1 MPRISKDPLIRM
13 EEILDTAEALFFE
26 HGYHETMVSDIVKKI
41 GVAQGTFYY
50 YFKSKEE
57 ILDALIGRQISKLTT
72 QLESIVFSDTII
84 PPRKIELVLSIVFD
98 TIHYKDGLLF
108 DYLHNDRHLHLMD
121 KLARQGKSFVA
132 PQLMKI
138 IEEGERLQYFKITHG
153 KVALD
158 FIMAIFDCTLDSLY
172 EKSPAEVLRYQFEMA
187 EALIQRTLGV
197 PEGTIHIEVNKQLS
211 SEQHKGIIRA

>member
-1 MPRISKDPLIRM
+1 MTRISKDPQIRI

-26 HGYHETMVSDIVKKI
+26 QGYHETMVSDIVKKI

-72 QLESIVFSDTII
+72 KFETVVYSDGIT
-84 PPRKIELVLSIVFD
+84 PPRKIELILSVVLD

-121 KLARQGKSFVA
+121 KLSRQAKSFIA

-138 IEEGERLQYFKITHG
+138 IEEGERLQYFNVSHV

-158 FIMAIFDCTLDSLY
+158 FIMAIIDCTIDSIY
-172 EKSPAEVLRYQFEMA
+172 EKSPAEVLRYQFQMA
-187 EALIQRTLGV
+187 EILIQKALGL
-197 PEGTIHIEVNKQLS
+197 PEGTLHIGVNT
-211 SEQHKGIIRA
+211 